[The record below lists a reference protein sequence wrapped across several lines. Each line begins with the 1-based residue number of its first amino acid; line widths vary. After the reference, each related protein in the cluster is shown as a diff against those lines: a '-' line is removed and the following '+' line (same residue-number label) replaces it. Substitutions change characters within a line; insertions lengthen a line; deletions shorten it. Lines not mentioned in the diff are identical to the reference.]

1 MSEHPIDLSKLKKDP
16 ARAGFYYAPVTVSK
30 EMLAA
35 SSKFA
40 DLVRQQHDAA
50 IAQLQDRLA
59 QPMVFVTPSAPA
71 QPAKLSPAGARR
83 FDKLRREFTPLP
95 GTPVHERTSA
105 MCVIC
110 AKRWGDHLG
119 FACDDP
125 SAPVV
130 DGSLGEAGRASLK
143 HGPGGRGGSGP
154 CDPDCWKCALE
165 NAARDPLDV
174 KHDGVTLRVLL
185 VCDESNRRE
194 FGVATSFGPIPVRA
208 SLTPAQRAAIS
219 AHWSA
224 ELRAKVAASA
234 ERDHNRVL
242 VDLQDEP

>member
-1 MSEHPIDLSKLKKDP
+1 MTIDFSKLKK
-16 ARAGFYYAPVTVSK
+16 APTPQHLEHKYELSPPLTPDQ
-30 EMLAA
+30 LAA
-35 SSKFA
+35 GSKFA
-40 DLVRQQHDAA
+40 DLVRRETDAA
-50 IAQLQDRLA
+50 IAQLQACVAR
-59 QPMVFVTPSAPA
+59 PVTFVAPTFA
-71 QPAKLSPAGARR
+71 VAIGRTDDGA
-83 FDKLRREFTPLP
+83 
-95 GTPVHERTSA
+95 
-105 MCVIC
+105 
-110 AKRWGDHLG
+110 
-119 FACDDP
+119 
-125 SAPVV
+125 
-130 DGSLGEAGRASLK
+130 LGEAGRARLK

-154 CDPDCWKCALE
+154 CDPDCRKCALE

-194 FGVATSFGPIPVRA
+194 FGVATPSGLIPVRV

-234 ERDHNRVL
+234 ERDRNRVL